1 MGWVILIIVLAIVL
15 GVVGFVVEALLW
27 LVAIAAVLL
36 LVGVVMGFLRGRRP
50 AGS

>member
-1 MGWVILIIVLAIVL
+1 MGWVVLIIVLAIVL

-50 AGS
+50 TGS